1 MVQAATAMGAG
12 LMSDD
17 DLIKRGDAKAACA
30 PHYQITLDDLPAVSA
45 PVAVRVKPLT
55 WDHDHLPGWVF
66 ARGGVLSYSIMLSA
80 HRVYGVP
87 GEHDGAAQFP
97 TLEAA
102 KAAAQADY
110 AARIMAAID
119 APDVAELVE
128 ALRLLLQVNDGVP
141 MLGIEASRRIE
152 KARAAQAD
160 YAARIMAAIDAPA
173 WKGNAAFCDSLRS
186 VPENAFKYDPAPE
199 APDAAELSA
208 DKEDFLAWLDSL
220 PQEPNDKLKAAYA
233 AYKAHVKPAPDV
245 AELVEAL
252 RHCVGLLDGLVAES
266 GRSIEWGEEDP
277 FRMGEWFEADDLAK
291 IKRARAA
298 LTTENPNG

>member
-102 KAAAQADY
+102 KA
-110 AARIMAAID
+110 
-119 APDVAELVE
+119 
-128 ALRLLLQVNDGVP
+128 
-141 MLGIEASRRIE
+141 
-152 KARAAQAD
+152 AAQAD